1 MKRLI
6 INLFVFVGLM
16 FLFNINT
23 SAYSET
29 LKSGI
34 EIDKSKKVIF
44 IECADDDD
52 SQNIE
57 KGMNFSDAN
66 FFQRSNKINDLRGDG
81 IVYYKFAN
89 LSVFGTKHY
98 IGSDNRYFR
107 LNKDYK
113 VISQGIIK
121 CTNKKNV
128 FELSEGN
135 RKFLWKVS
143 TSSQILDIKS
153 KVYDYKGY
161 RRYQFVKASSDDE
174 NKIFVSMKKYEDNQY
189 AKVDTNEGSSLKSG
203 FEINKKEKVKYV
215 KGNNTAYWDFMQL
228 KMNDLRGDGVVYYL
242 FDVDKYYRVNKNY
255 KVVSK
260 GSYKVIRDNKTDV
273 YQLTSED
280 NQKFLFKISLSS
292 QITDIKSKFY
302 DYSGYRRYEFVLA
315 ETDEQE
321 QIRSAI
327 KNFEENKYVKVES
340 NQDDLLKSGIEINKD
355 EKVKYSEFG
364 GQQGYDLGYFYLRAH
379 KINDLRGNGVV
390 YYKFEETTGNAGKYY
405 RLNKDHKVISRGF
418 FEYKKNKKAFELTED
433 NQKFLWKVSMSSE
446 IVDIKSKVYDYKGY
460 RRYQFVEAS
469 ANTQNK
475 IYSSIKDFEDGKYM
489 KVEEKQNDTITVSLK
504 SALDIDKKEKRPKE
518 DYIYSGTFFWNYS
531 FLIDDLRGNGPV
543 YYVFN
548 IDEYHRFD
556 KNFNLLSRGTFKE
569 DKRVFELKEDDLKF
583 QWKIS
588 LVDKFV
594 DIKSKFYDYK
604 DFKRYHI
611 KETTKK
617 QKKQVAQSLKN
628 SKQNKYAKYDE
639 SDDNLN
645 RLWKLILKDKDIEK
659 KYLKYSKKKAKF
671 KGKPIKG
678 MGLAV
683 FIDYKKELSILTKD
697 IYTKEISSPIAW
709 GWEYSH
715 EDPAKIKGFNT
726 DKTVFVGFEA
736 IRNCYKNVRKKKLSL
751 RDGECLL
758 VDVRR
763 ITGGGQ
769 YPVIWYNYLIEAKK
783 NRILL
788 AKESEKSKQQ
798 IADEKKRKKED
809 EKKKQ
814 ELLLAQKKAEED
826 RKKQELLLAQQ
837 KKEEEKR
844 KKELL
849 LAQKEED
856 EKKKQEL
863 LLAQKKAEEE
873 RKKQE
878 LLLAQKKAEEEKK
891 KQELLLAEEKAKEE
905 KKKEELIAQLKEQEK
920 KKLSELELAKK
931 EAEKEFEK
939 KKKELNVDKDSP
951 EIIVAEA
958 ITVTSQAY
966 KLKGTVK
973 DKSDFFLEVDGQPIK
988 VNKEGEFLFEGFI
1001 INTNEV
1007 EELTIV
1013 AVDRWNN
1020 STEKSVKI
1028 NVELKEMK
1036 VAKGYEKLLPNK
1048 ISVKKD
1054 KNKIAIIIGVEKY
1067 EYLTNLDAAF
1077 ANRDANAFREYAVR
1091 ALGVDPSNINLLVDK
1106 DASRPKIL
1114 KALKLWLPKIGGEN
1128 MDIYLFFAGHGLAS
1142 DDGKNL
1148 YILPQDGDASLLE
1161 DTAITRNE
1169 IIKILQKTNPKSVTM
1184 FFDTC
1189 YSGQTRN
1196 EETLV
1201 ASLRPVRI
1209 VADDQEIPNNFTIF
1223 TASAN
1228 DQTSGSIEEAKHG
1241 MFSYYLM
1248 KGMEGAADE
1257 NKDNKISNGELIA
1270 YIQNNVSK
1278 VAFSQNREQDPSMSG
1293 DKDKILFTYK

>member
-1 MKRLI
+1 MRRLLAY
-6 INLFVFVGLM
+6 LFLIYGFI
-16 FLFNINT
+16 FLFNTNIN
-23 SAYSET
+23 AHSES

-57 KGMNFSDAN
+57 KGMNFSEAN

-89 LSVFGTKHY
+89 LSVYGTKNY

-128 FELSEGN
+128 FELSEDN

-143 TSSQILDIKS
+143 SSSQILDIKS

-203 FEINKKEKVKYV
+203 FKINKKEKVEYV
-215 KGNNTAYWDFMQL
+215 VGNNSAYWQFMQL
-228 KMNDLRGDGVVYYL
+228 KMNDLRGDGVVYYV
-242 FDVDKYYRVNKNY
+242 FDLDKYYRVNKNY
-255 KVVSK
+255 EIVSK
-260 GSYKVIRDNKTDV
+260 GSYKVIGDKRNV

-340 NQDDLLKSGIEINKD
+340 NQDDFLKSGIEINKD

-446 IVDIKSKVYDYKGY
+446 IVDIKSKVYDYTGY

-475 IYSSIKDFEDGKYM
+475 IYSSIKDFEDGKYV
-489 KVEEKQNDTITVSLK
+489 KVGTKQNDKPTVSL
-504 SALDIDKKEKRPKE
+504 
-518 DYIYSGTFFWNYS
+518 
-531 FLIDDLRGNGPV
+531 
-543 YYVFN
+543 
-548 IDEYHRFD
+548 
-556 KNFNLLSRGTFKE
+556 
-569 DKRVFELKEDDLKF
+569 
-583 QWKIS
+583 
-588 LVDKFV
+588 
-594 DIKSKFYDYK
+594 
-604 DFKRYHI
+604 
-611 KETTKK
+611 
-617 QKKQVAQSLKN
+617 
-628 SKQNKYAKYDE
+628 KYDE

-814 ELLLAQKKAEED
+814 ELLLAQKKAEEE

-849 LAQKEED
+849 LAQKAED

-891 KQELLLAEEKAKEE
+891 KQELLIAEEKAAEE

-958 ITVTSQAY
+958 ITVASQAY

-1048 ISVKKD
+1048 INVKKD

-1270 YIQNNVSK
+1270 YVQNNVSK